1 MLMKLIKRGLAA
13 LGIASLAIAPTTAAE
28 ARTNRGPA
36 LSRSPNKDTTIYLF
50 GTIHLLRGNPAGGT
64 RSWMKPSRTRKL

>member
-1 MLMKLIKRGLAA
+1 MHIRSQHTGLQRNGMLMKLIKRGLAA

-36 LSRSPNKDTTIYLF
+36 L
-50 GTIHLLRGNPAGGT
+50 
-64 RSWMKPSRTRKL
+64 